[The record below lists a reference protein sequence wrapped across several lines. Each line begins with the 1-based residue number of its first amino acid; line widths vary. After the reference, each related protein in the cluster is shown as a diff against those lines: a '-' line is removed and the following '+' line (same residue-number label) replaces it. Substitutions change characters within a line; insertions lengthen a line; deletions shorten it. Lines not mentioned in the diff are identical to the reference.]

1 MSTSR
6 DRRIA
11 GEIKQLF
18 NTRDVNILSIQGVN
32 LNIARELAT
41 SFFAN
46 EKNFVEDMKK
56 IMEPK
61 VTGDNNYVLTVVCRQ
76 FDRSH
81 IKKNVTYIFIIPEK
95 YPFNAPIIK
104 TDRLSETYNG
114 YGLPQVNI
122 SSENDIDTLDIGTL
136 TNNTVL
142 NVAGIVK
149 WDTDNTLL
157 DIIKGSQTRELDP
170 SIHLDSQSKS
180 NEELSQQMLKNNT
193 KTIKE
198 LHDHLGGRQQT
209 KKNRKNKRKINKR
222 NKYNKRSKKNKNL
235 KFIK

>member
-81 IKKNVTYIFIIPEK
+81 IKK
-95 YPFNAPIIK
+95 
-104 TDRLSETYNG
+104 
-114 YGLPQVNI
+114 
-122 SSENDIDTLDIGTL
+122 
-136 TNNTVL
+136 
-142 NVAGIVK
+142 
-149 WDTDNTLL
+149 
-157 DIIKGSQTRELDP
+157 
-170 SIHLDSQSKS
+170 
-180 NEELSQQMLKNNT
+180 M
-193 KTIKE
+193 
-198 LHDHLGGRQQT
+198 
-209 KKNRKNKRKINKR
+209 
-222 NKYNKRSKKNKNL
+222 
-235 KFIK
+235 